1 MSVDFGQTSQDYAKY
16 RAGFPDAFFERLSA
30 FGIGEPDQ
38 RVLDLGTGTGTLAR
52 GFARRGCEVTAL
64 DPATK
69 LMEEAERLD
78 YKAGVSVKY
87 MVAEAEDT
95 GLPDGA
101 FDVVSAGQ
109 CWHWFDR
116 EKAA

>member
-1 MSVDFGQTSQDYAKY
+1 MSVDFGQTAQDYAKY

-64 DPATK
+64 DLAPE
-69 LMEEAERLD
+69 LLEEARRLD
-78 YKAGVSVKY
+78 YEAGVSVEY
-87 MVAEAEDT
+87 MVAEAEEP
-95 GLPDGA
+95 GLMDGA

-109 CWHWFDR
+109 C
-116 EKAA
+116 